1 MENLKEIV
9 PKYLAKLNERSAK
22 SHIYQPHQWTG
33 LELASL
39 LNDKKHTALYMKLA
53 KQHNQQD
60 LLGLAKRISENDNV
74 RNKGAYFMKVFFGK

>member
-22 SHIYQPHQWTG
+22 SHIYRPHQWTG

-53 KQHNQQD
+53 KQHNQRD
-60 LLGLAKRISENDNV
+60 LLELAKRISENDNV
-74 RNKGAYFMKVFFGK
+74 RNKGAYFMKVFFNK